1 MEDISMFNKKPMS
14 KNGNDLKPYPE
25 KKKFKKINQYL
36 YNLRK
41 TLELFYMLNC
51 VILKNLIILN
61 TILTFI
67 IFFIINLDFSL
78 YIMFINM

>member
-1 MEDISMFNKKPMS
+1 MFNKKPMS